1 LKNSE
6 NRYENAN
13 ALNTIIKSK
22 IKINIFLLISLNFNI
37 QYYLDKIFTFG
48 IEI

>member
-6 NRYENAN
+6 IRYENAN

-22 IKINIFLLISLNFNI
+22 IKINTFLLISLNFNL
-37 QYYLDKIFTFG
+37 YYSLDKIFTFG